1 MLPRASSVKQMKRL
15 RKKTKSDIGDIT
27 TKSSKLPNITF
38 IGNPMDKHV
47 DTYEEF
53 AAKDSQLQTIAFKSK
68 LVNKPLV
75 KNENKKDMSDKIQNL
90 LNFEDF
96 DKEMKTEKLP
106 APKTKRTD
114 VAKDVI
120 KEKTKTNKTFNFND
134 FLNEDID
141 EIEELEELASDDD
154 EFSEEESILD
164 EEESILDEEEITS
177 DDKLHTLS
185 DFDKENNEDDDDDN
199 DDNDTIIRRFDFK
212 DFKDNEDD
220 KDDDI
225 EDEEELEF
233 GQLGSDDED
242 DDMEIKLEDEE
253 DGIEDE
259 EDTAANYADLYS
271 DVLKFESFH
280 LKEVTPKKKEMPKYT
295 MLGEEQELESDPNF
309 GVAAV
314 KDKDNRKI
322 TWFDTFVIDP
332 PTPKERPILNAG
344 QFIDNDIVKGYV
356 NRIEGKNVYIESLD
370 DPLTIKK
377 FSLKDAVKLKKEE

>member
-154 EFSEEESILD
+154 EFSEEEEAILD
-164 EEESILDEEEITS
+164 DEATD
-177 DDKLHTLS
+177 DDKLHKLS
-185 DFDKENNEDDDDDN
+185 DFADDIGEEDEDEVDEEYDDDDDV
-199 DDNDTIIRRFDFK
+199 IIRRFDF
-212 DFKDNEDD
+212 EE
-220 KDDDI
+220 DDI
-225 EDEEELEF
+225 EDIQDEEDDIEDIQDEEEDIEDI
-233 GQLGSDDED
+233 QDEED
-242 DDMEIKLEDEE
+242 GIEDEE

-259 EDTAANYADLYS
+259 EDVASNYADLYN

-322 TWFDTFVIDP
+322 AWFDTFVIDP
-332 PTPKERPILNAG
+332 STPKERPVLNAG

-377 FSLKDAVKLKKEE
+377 FSLKDAVKIKKEE

>member
-1 MLPRASSVKQMKRL
+1 MLPRVSSVKQMKKL
-15 RKKTKSDIGDIT
+15 RKSTKNDIGDIT
-27 TKSSKLPNITF
+27 TKSSKSPNITF

-120 KEKTKTNKTFNFND
+120 KEKAKNYKTLNFTD

-154 EFSEEESILD
+154 EFSEEEAILD
-164 EEESILDEEEITS
+164 EEEAND
-177 DDKLHTLS
+177 DDKLHKLS
-185 DFDKENNEDDDDDN
+185 DFSDIGDEFEDEDEGDVDEEDDDDD
-199 DDNDTIIRRFDFK
+199 DIIIRRFDFEEE
-212 DFKDNEDD
+212 DDNEDIQD
-220 KDDDI
+220 EEDTIEDEDII

-233 GQLGSDDED
+233 GQLGDG
-242 DDMEIKLEDEE
+242 EDEE
-253 DGIEDE
+253 DV
-259 EDTAANYADLYS
+259 AANYADLYN

-280 LKEVTPKKKEMPKYT
+280 LKDVTPKKKEMPKYT

-322 TWFDTFVIDP
+322 AWFDTFLIDP

-377 FSLKDAVKLKKEE
+377 FSLKDAVKLKKE